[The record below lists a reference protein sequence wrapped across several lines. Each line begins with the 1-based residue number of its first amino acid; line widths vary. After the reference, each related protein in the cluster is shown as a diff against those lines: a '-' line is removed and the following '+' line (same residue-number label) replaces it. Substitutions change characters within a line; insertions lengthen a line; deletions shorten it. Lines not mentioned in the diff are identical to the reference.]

1 MERFIMKS
9 VVVGFLHRKNDKRV
23 LNTVKLLTRLG
34 EVDYL
39 YWSEGADIPIVM
51 DGVNFIPF
59 FHRLQ
64 QNPIRM
70 WNDRKIYERNIM
82 KFLVNSDA
90 DLYYLHHFAT
100 TRPLAA
106 YRVLSKKN
114 ALIVT
119 DFHEYV
125 PEQYLEGV
133 SIPRS
138 LKTRYANHLYNT
150 MLRKTDGAVF
160 VSRKMLEMA
169 SSVNSSLRSIFVPN
183 YALGLRIPVSR
194 ASRRKE
200 IVFVGKTTRKI
211 NREIEILR
219 LIMECGFTF
228 TSLGSES
235 NFGDLKANVMEALP
249 YDQMMD
255 YISESAFTIISYD
268 VFDNKGN
275 PWLNMVYSMP
285 NKFFDSLGAGTPV
298 IVASDFEEMAR
309 IIQKNKIGILID
321 RNEMKRSVDRIVS
334 LWNSAD
340 YDRLLDSI
348 RSTQDEYAWDTD
360 KEESFLS
367 YIRTLTESIK

>member
-1 MERFIMKS
+1 
-9 VVVGFLHRKNDKRV
+9 
-23 LNTVKLLTRLG
+23 
-34 EVDYL
+34 
-39 YWSEGADIPIVM
+39 
-51 DGVNFIPF
+51 
-59 FHRLQ
+59 
-64 QNPIRM
+64 
-70 WNDRKIYERNIM
+70 
-82 KFLVNSDA
+82 
-90 DLYYLHHFAT
+90 
-100 TRPLAA
+100 
-106 YRVLSKKN
+106 
-114 ALIVT
+114 
-119 DFHEYV
+119 
-125 PEQYLEGV
+125 
-133 SIPRS
+133 
-138 LKTRYANHLYNT
+138 